1 MSESKFKTMRHI
13 ETVRNHLNTVVREIL
28 SRAEDHDQSKLQPP
42 EVEIFEVYTPK
53 LRDCTYGSEE
63 YKGYLKEMQVALDH
77 HYYVNRHHP
86 EYFMVGPEHNG
97 PWVQSPLERMTLV
110 DLVEMLCDWKAAT
123 LRHAD
128 GDIMQSVN
136 QNQERF
142 GYSDELRMILANTAR
157 WLDSQNTKHLAEES

>member
-13 ETVRNHLNTVVREIL
+13 ETVRNHLDTIVREL
-28 SRAEDHDQSKLQPP
+28 LARAEDHDQSKLQPP

-53 LRDCTYGSEE
+53 LRGCTYGSEE
-63 YKGYLKEMQVALDH
+63 YKTYLKEMQVALDH
-77 HYYVNRHHP
+77 HYACNRHHP
-86 EYFMVGPEHNG
+86 EFFGGPC
-97 PWVQSPLERMTLV
+97 VQSPLEQMTLV
-110 DLVEMLCDWKAAT
+110 DLMEMLCDWKAAT

-142 GYSDELRMILANTAR
+142 GYSDEVRKILANTAR
-157 WLDSQNTKHLAEES
+157 WLDEQDTKHLAEES

>member
-13 ETVRNHLNTVVREIL
+13 ETVRNYLGSVVKEL
-28 SRAEDHDQSKLQPP
+28 LARAESHDQSKLQSP
-42 EVEIFEVYTPK
+42 EVEIFEIYTPK
-53 LRDCTYGSEE
+53 LRRCTHGSEE

-77 HYYVNRHHP
+77 HYFANRHHP
-86 EYFMVGPEHNG
+86 EYFMVGPEYNG
-97 PWVQSPLERMTLV
+97 PWVQSSLERMTLI

-157 WLDSQNTKHLAEES
+157 WLNATDTKHHADES